1 MLTGKSLTGQ
11 VAIVTGA
18 SRGIGKAVAQALAAE
33 GATVIINYNGSA
45 EAAEAVATD
54 IRSHGGMAETVKCNV
69 TDFAESEAFVK
80 AVTGKYGRVDI
91 LVNNAGITRDNLI
104 VRMTEE
110 EFNAVLDTNLKGA
123 FHMIRH
129 LTKTFMKQR
138 YGKIIN
144 ISSVSGIV
152 GNAGQANYSASK
164 AGLIGL
170 TKSVARELA
179 SRNIC
184 VNAVAPGFIRTDM
197 TDRSRLRKWEDR
209 RMSHRR
215 FCSWQEMPRTISQAR
230 CCAWTAVWQCKN
242 GPKQES
248 RIENMSAN
256 GTAG

>member
-18 SRGIGKAVAQALAAE
+18 SRGIGKAVAQTLAAE

-54 IRSHGGMAETVKCNV
+54 IRSLGGVAEAVKCNV
-69 TDFAESEAFVK
+69 ADFAESEAFVK
-80 AVTGKYGRVDI
+80 AVTEKYGRVDI

-123 FHMIRH
+123 FHMIKH
-129 LTKTFMKQR
+129 LGRTFMKQR

-144 ISSVSGIV
+144 ISSVSGVV

-179 SRNIC
+179 ELLHSTGGFFVHILCGIKILHFRRQLTTVIRSIKIGYRTKSGLALFDTIPEFLY
-184 VNAVAPGFIRTDM
+184 AVSN
-197 TDRSRLRKWEDR
+197 RSDG
-209 RMSHRR
+209 SHTCYYNSSI
-215 FCSWQEMPRTISQAR
+215 FTH
-230 CCAWTAVWQCKN
+230 T
-242 GPKQES
+242 
-248 RIENMSAN
+248 
-256 GTAG
+256 

>member
-1 MLTGKSLTGQ
+1 MLTGKSLTGR

-45 EAAEAVATD
+45 EAAEAVAED
-54 IRSHGGMAETVKCNV
+54 IRSQGGMAEAVKCNV
-69 TDFAESEAFVK
+69 ADFTESEAFVK
-80 AVTGKYGRVDI
+80 AVTEKYGRVDI

-144 ISSVSGIV
+144 ISSVSGIA

-164 AGLIGL
+164 AGL

-179 SRNIC
+179 SRNVC

-197 TDRSRLRKWEDR
+197 TDKLPEAVQDNAVGQIPLKKMGRPEDVA
-209 RMSHRR
+209 
-215 FCSWQEMPRTISQAR
+215 QA
-230 CCAWTAVWQCKN
+230 VLFL
-242 GPKQES
+242 
-248 RIENMSAN
+248 
-256 GTAG
+256 AGDASDYITGQVLCVDGGMAM

>member
-54 IRSHGGMAETVKCNV
+54 IRSQGGMAETVKCNV
-69 TDFAESEAFVK
+69 ADFAESEAFVK

-144 ISSVSGIV
+144 I
-152 GNAGQANYSASK
+152 
-164 AGLIGL
+164 
-170 TKSVARELA
+170 
-179 SRNIC
+179 C

-197 TDRSRLRKWEDR
+197 TDKLPEAVQDNAVGQIPLKKMGRPEDVA
-209 RMSHRR
+209 
-215 FCSWQEMPRTISQAR
+215 QA
-230 CCAWTAVWQCKN
+230 VLFL
-242 GPKQES
+242 
-248 RIENMSAN
+248 
-256 GTAG
+256 AGNASDYITGQVLCVDGGMAM